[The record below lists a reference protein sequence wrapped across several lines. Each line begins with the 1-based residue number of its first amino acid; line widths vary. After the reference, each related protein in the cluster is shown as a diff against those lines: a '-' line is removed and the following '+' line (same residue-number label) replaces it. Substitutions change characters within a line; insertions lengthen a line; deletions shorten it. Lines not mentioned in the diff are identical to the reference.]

1 MSVNFFFRRSTRVL
15 SVTAIALGS
24 AALIAGVGVA
34 ITSSPNLIDDEL
46 AAYGSALSVT
56 PKAEHTAAPAAAVS
70 AVASTP
76 AIQAQL
82 DYALAHWNNYN
93 TEQFGDLNPV
103 GGDCQNF
110 VSQSL
115 LARGWTMDAEWYS
128 EDGGDDW
135 GAPWGYVPAFD
146 EYLRAHPE
154 LGATEASLDERS
166 TIKIGDLVMFD
177 WEGDGALDH
186 VQIVSSITTLEGVI
200 TIGMAGHNTDSD
212 YRDLDTTITVDHPG
226 ATAYFWRIP

>member
-1 MSVNFFFRRSTRVL
+1 MSVKYFLRHSSRAL
-15 SVTAIALGS
+15 SISAVALAS
-24 AALIAGVGVA
+24 AALIAGVGIA
-34 ITSSPNLIDDEL
+34 IANTPDPIDDEL
-46 AAYGSALSVT
+46 AAYGSSITLEPKVEEVT
-56 PKAEHTAAPAAAVS
+56 GTAVS

-82 DYALAHWNNYN
+82 DYALTHWNNYN
-93 TEQFGDLNPV
+93 TADFGDLNSV

-115 LARGWTMDAEWYS
+115 LARGWTMDDEWYS
-128 EDGGDDW
+128 QDGGEDW

-166 TIKIGDLVMFD
+166 TIKIGDIVMFD
-177 WEGDGALDH
+177 WEGNGALDH
-186 VQIVSSITTLEGVI
+186 VQIVSSITTVDGVI
-200 TIGMAGHNTDSD
+200 KIGMAGHNTDTD

>member
-1 MSVNFFFRRSTRVL
+1 MSGKFFVRPSARVVAASAGVL
-15 SVTAIALGS
+15 AA
-24 AALIAGVGVA
+24 AALIAGVGIGVA
-34 ITSSPNLIDDEL
+34 NAPQPVEDDL
-46 AAYGSALSVT
+46 VAYGSALTARALNPLAQPVT
-56 PKAEHTAAPAAAVS
+56 TSS

-115 LARGWTMDAEWYS
+115 LVRGWTMDADWYS
-128 EDGGDDW
+128 EDAGEDW
-135 GAPWGYVPAFD
+135 SAAWGYVPAFD
-146 EYLRAHPE
+146 EYLREHPE
-154 LGATEASLDERS
+154 RGATEASLDERS
-166 TIKIGDLVMFD
+166 TIKIGDVVMFD
-177 WEGDGALDH
+177 WEGNGVLDH
-186 VQIVSSITTLEGVI
+186 VQIVSSITVVNGETK
-200 TIGMAGHNTDSD
+200 IGMAGHNADTDF
-212 YRDLDTTITVDHPG
+212 RDLDTTITVDHPG

>member
-1 MSVNFFFRRSTRVL
+1 MPVKFFLRRSTRVL
-15 SVTAIALGS
+15 SISAVALGA
-24 AALIAGVGVA
+24 AALIAGVGIA
-34 ITSSPNLIDDEL
+34 LASSPDPIDDEL
-46 AAYGSALSVT
+46 AAYGSSLSVA
-56 PKAEHTAAPAAAVS
+56 PRVEHVTATATS

-93 TEQFGDLNPV
+93 LEQFGDLNPV

-128 EDGGDDW
+128 QDAGEDW
-135 GAPWGYVPAFD
+135 GSAWGYVPAFD

-154 LGATEASLDERS
+154 LGATQASLDERS
-166 TIKIGDLVMFD
+166 TIKIGDVVMFD
-177 WEGDGALDH
+177 WEGNGALDH
-186 VQIVSSITTLEGVI
+186 VQIVSSITTVDGEI
-200 TIGMAGHNTDSD
+200 KIGMAGHNIDTD
-212 YRDLDTTITVDHPG
+212 YRDLDTTLTVDHPG